1 MKWINALEK
10 INTPD
15 PKTTEKDDL
24 DVFLWDAKK
33 RTDKTDRIPTTEKAY
48 PIPSSEK
55 AFAKDERAAIIHFD
69 GRGSEELDLIEK
81 VRGIFQGELIP
92 QKG

>member
-10 INTPD
+10 IKTPD

-33 RTDKTDRIPTTEKAY
+33 GTDKTDRIPTDEMEFKM
-48 PIPSSEK
+48 
-55 AFAKDERAAIIHFD
+55 DERRAIVDVD
-69 GRGSEELDLIEK
+69 GCGDRELIEK
-81 VRGIFQGELIP
+81 VIGIFQGKLIP
-92 QKG
+92 QNG